1 MQTDNWLTDNNY
13 DQCPMCSKL
22 LRRGAGI
29 CYACGFTLNPSPVFP
44 TAAAQATSAV
54 WIDPTMHGYQYVM
67 PHQSGGQPGRER
79 VVPSAPQPR
88 RQPDPTT
95 PIPPRASAHPAQPG
109 TTRRFPASRYFAN
122 GGEQHHRTTGNLKGP
137 VPAASPVW
145 QYESSDY
152 EAAGSLPALSMF
164 VPEAPTQ
171 PQRPVRA
178 RATRRLPE
186 IDEIDTVP
194 PGSPGSSVPTS
205 YTAQNGYNPH
215 NAPTAP
221 ISLRLDGASHP
232 SLAMIPAQHDDEIDT
247 APQLSEQRSMRAL
260 VPAHSTALQASSGS
274 SWTAGGASV
283 SPYAR
288 LLVNPSKRRKR
299 IITLNPL
306 EHLRWWLLRPGRI
319 EFMLW
324 LGGTLLLIGVTCV
337 LLLVSA
343 FSFQWF
349 IPGVPAPLS
358 TSNSGTQSHIAS
370 ITSSPGLWMERVDK
384 GLVVPGQPV
393 QLRGRGFSHSSR
405 VTFSLDGSL
414 PLSDQDGNPGSARPD
429 AHGTF
434 DTTLL
439 LGSGNGWVPGSHIII
454 ARDVATGRLAVTNI
468 VLAASTN
475 GTIATPV
482 STSTQGVTHTPTPT
496 TTPGVQGSPVNKTP
510 VPTSPT
516 PTTPV
521 ASPSPSPTHAPT
533 NTPTVTPTVKT
544 TPTVTP
550 TMKTT
555 PTVTPTGAAHSPTAS
570 PSTGGSNLGNDLNA
584 SGGTSFGARLTT
596 VSPLVWVMVACYSL
610 SMALLGVAGVLYKRR
625 Q

>member
-1 MQTDNWLTDNNY
+1 
-13 DQCPMCSKL
+13 MCSKL
-22 LRRGAGI
+22 LRRGAGT

-44 TAAAQATSAV
+44 TSAAPATSAV
-54 WIDPTMHGYQYVM
+54 WIDPAMHGYQYVM
-67 PHQSGGQPGRER
+67 PHQSGGRPGRER
-79 VVPSAPQPR
+79 IVPSTPQPR

-95 PIPPRASAHPAQPG
+95 PIPPRASSHPAQPG
-109 TTRRFPASRYFAN
+109 TTRRFPASQYFAN
-122 GGEQHHRTTGNLKGP
+122 EGEQHHRTTGNLKGP
-137 VPAASPVW
+137 VPAASPIW
-145 QYESSDY
+145 QYESPDY

-186 IDEIDTVP
+186 LDEIDTVP
-194 PGSPGSSVPTS
+194 PGSPGPSSH
-205 YTAQNGYNPH
+205 TAQNGNNAHNPH
-215 NAPTAP
+215 DAPTAP
-221 ISLRLDGASHP
+221 ISLRLDEASHP
-232 SLAMIPAQHDDEIDT
+232 SLAMIPVPAQHVDEIDT
-247 APQLSEQRSMRAL
+247 APQLSEQRGMRAL
-260 VPAHSTALQASSGS
+260 VPAHSNALKALPGS

-283 SPYAR
+283 SPYAQ

-299 IITLNPL
+299 ISTLNPL

-343 FSFQWF
+343 FSFQWL
-349 IPGVPAPLS
+349 IPGVPAPL
-358 TSNSGTQSHIAS
+358 TTGNSGAQSHIAN

-384 GLVVPGQPV
+384 GPAVPGQPV
-393 QLRGRGFSHSSR
+393 QLRGRGFSHSSK

-414 PLSDQDGNPGSARPD
+414 PLYNQGDKPGSTLTD
-429 AHGTF
+429 DHGTF
-434 DTTLL
+434 DTTLW
-439 LGSGNGWVPGSHIII
+439 LGSGNGWTSGSHIII

-475 GTIATPV
+475 GTTAD
-482 STSTQGVTHTPTPT
+482 STSTPASTSTPGATHTPTPT

-516 PTTPV
+516 PTAPV

-533 NTPTVTPTVKT
+533 TTPTVTPTVKT

-550 TMKTT
+550 TVKTT

-596 VSPLVWVMVACYSL
+596 VSPLLWVMVACYCL
-610 SMALLGVAGVLYKRR
+610 SMALLGIAGVLYKRR

>member
-221 ISLRLDGASHP
+221 ISLRL
-232 SLAMIPAQHDDEIDT
+232 
-247 APQLSEQRSMRAL
+247 
-260 VPAHSTALQASSGS
+260 VPAH
-274 SWTAGGASV
+274 
-283 SPYAR
+283 
-288 LLVNPSKRRKR
+288 
-299 IITLNPL
+299 
-306 EHLRWWLLRPGRI
+306 
-319 EFMLW
+319 
-324 LGGTLLLIGVTCV
+324 
-337 LLLVSA
+337 
-343 FSFQWF
+343 
-349 IPGVPAPLS
+349 LS

-414 PLSDQDGNPGSARPD
+414 PLSDQDGNPGSTRTD
-429 AHGTF
+429 DHGTF
-434 DTTLL
+434 DTTLW

-454 ARDVATGRLAVTNI
+454 ARDVAT
-468 VLAASTN
+468 
-475 GTIATPV
+475 
-482 STSTQGVTHTPTPT
+482 
-496 TTPGVQGSPVNKTP
+496 
-510 VPTSPT
+510 
-516 PTTPV
+516 
-521 ASPSPSPTHAPT
+521 
-533 NTPTVTPTVKT
+533 
-544 TPTVTP
+544 
-550 TMKTT
+550 
-555 PTVTPTGAAHSPTAS
+555 
-570 PSTGGSNLGNDLNA
+570 
-584 SGGTSFGARLTT
+584 
-596 VSPLVWVMVACYSL
+596 
-610 SMALLGVAGVLYKRR
+610 
-625 Q
+625 